1 VIKTLIALAAAV
13 ALAAGCS
20 GDDPERLAVRVE
32 RTTEAEAEPEPVNEP
47 EPTAEPELAEPEL
60 DMTPETVLVEAT
72 WEEAGIILTLGNVQ
86 FASAEYLNGQGL
98 LLEEHTKT
106 GIIIVGSIRNDRD
119 KVVEFYPNQGT
130 LVMGED
136 QYEASLWES
145 DLGGTVYDGV
155 STEGFILF
163 ESPRD
168 IEWFDDVTEVRFLAP
183 GAFDSDTFNSV
194 TGDIDL
200 TLHLQR

>member
-1 VIKTLIALAAAV
+1 VIKTLIAAAAAV

-32 RTTEAEAEPEPVNEP
+32 QTTEAEAEPEQVDEP
-47 EPTAEPELAEPEL
+47 EPTAEPETTEPEL

-72 WEEAGIILTLGNVQ
+72 WEEAGVILTLGNVQ
-86 FASAEYLNGQGL
+86 FASAEYLDGQGML
-98 LLEEHTKT
+98 LDESTKT

-119 KVVEFYPNQGT
+119 KAIEFYPDQGT
-130 LVMGED
+130 LVVGED
-136 QYEASLWES
+136 QLEASLWEGN
-145 DLGGTVYDGV
+145 LGGTVYDGV

-168 IEWFDDVTEVRFLAP
+168 IEWFDDVTEVRFLS
-183 GAFDSDTFNSV
+183 GGSFDPDTFNSV
-194 TGDIDL
+194 TDDIDL